1 MNRGDPSTNVTIRKR
16 NLFLLVLAS
25 LCQHK
30 RKESI
35 FCQRTN
41 KQMYPV
47 RLRNTAPAYVL
58 VLNYAHLTRVNAL
71 VLMLALILT
80 SYVCVN
86 QVQIS
91 DIT

>member
-1 MNRGDPSTNVTIRKR
+1 
-16 NLFLLVLAS
+16 
-25 LCQHK
+25 
-30 RKESI
+30 
-35 FCQRTN
+35 
-41 KQMYPV
+41 MYPV

-58 VLNYAHLTRVNAL
+58 VLNYAHLTPVNAL